1 MGIHYD
7 DKIAN
12 EKGFFFRI
20 NGQNCKIM
28 TYKGSDKD
36 IIIPDTIN
44 GKPVIGIGKRVFA
57 GKEIESVSF
66 TGSLRKIG
74 EEAFLGCKLKEVIL
88 PEGIRKIGK
97 NAFGECKELNNVR
110 LNGGDID
117 VDVDWHAFEN
127 TPFVNTPDFVILGNM
142 ILRLN
147 PAKKFYKRIVRIP
160 DGIKAIKREATY
172 NGANKI
178 NWDFEGA
185 IKQIEIPVSVKRIE
199 DRAFAGFPYLEEVLI
214 ECSERFHYID
224 MGKEVF
230 GKVLESNPFKRTL
243 LKEELG
249 CGYIYYAKGLQ
260 KFKQL
265 EVRDSGT
272 LFIPLGIYIPPS
284 KFKEF
289 WECVQ
294 IKYRQGYPFHFSI
307 NLEDYYELML
317 TVPSLKEQIQMV
329 KCMKYS
335 FGGGRREK
343 FVLFLQRHI
352 NKAVDYA
359 VRENDLEQL
368 QFYKHMGL
376 LQEEKGF
383 RMRHGKYL
391 IENYQNETAKKLQEY
406 LSGQIA

>member
-1 MGIHYD
+1 
-7 DKIAN
+7 
-12 EKGFFFRI
+12 
-20 NGQNCKIM
+20 
-28 TYKGSDKD
+28 
-36 IIIPDTIN
+36 
-44 GKPVIGIGKRVFA
+44 
-57 GKEIESVSF
+57 
-66 TGSLRKIG
+66 
-74 EEAFLGCKLKEVIL
+74 
-88 PEGIRKIGK
+88 
-97 NAFGECKELNNVR
+97 
-110 LNGGDID
+110 
-117 VDVDWHAFEN
+117 
-127 TPFVNTPDFVILGNM
+127 
-142 ILRLN
+142 
-147 PAKKFYKRIVRIP
+147 
-160 DGIKAIKREATY
+160 
-172 NGANKI
+172 
-178 NWDFEGA
+178 
-185 IKQIEIPVSVKRIE
+185 
-199 DRAFAGFPYLEEVLI
+199 
-214 ECSERFHYID
+214 
-224 MGKEVF
+224 MGKI
-230 GKVLESNPFKRTL
+230 LESNPFKRTL

-391 IENYQNETAKKLQEY
+391 IENYQNETANKLQEY